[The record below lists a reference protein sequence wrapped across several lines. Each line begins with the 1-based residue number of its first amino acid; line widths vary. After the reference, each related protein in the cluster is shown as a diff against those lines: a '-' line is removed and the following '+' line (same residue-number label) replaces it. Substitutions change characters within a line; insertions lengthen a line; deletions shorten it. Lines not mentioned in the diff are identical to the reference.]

1 MSWESLSI
9 SLAIPFFMLRIAQL
23 SGSRLD
29 HLGRRDCVG
38 IIQIDQETYG
48 QVISQNG
55 QAEHPEL
62 NWVDCSNRELRT
74 LDISLTNQDGKIC
87 NLRVGWD

>member
-1 MSWESLSI
+1 
-9 SLAIPFFMLRIAQL
+9 MLRTQQL
-23 SGSRLD
+23 GGSRLD

-38 IIQIDQETYG
+38 IVQIDQETFG

-74 LDISLTNQDGKIC
+74 LDISLTNQDGKILQLSGGMGLSFIISFIKA
-87 NLRVGWD
+87 NPDD